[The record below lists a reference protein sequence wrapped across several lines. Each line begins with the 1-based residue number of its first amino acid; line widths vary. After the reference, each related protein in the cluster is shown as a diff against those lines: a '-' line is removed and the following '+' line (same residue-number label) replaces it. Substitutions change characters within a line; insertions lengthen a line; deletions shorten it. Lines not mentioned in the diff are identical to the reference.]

1 MLIEESNFINRYNA
15 FICVVFSKLY
25 ANNFESIYGHD
36 EYLVIMYYEP
46 KGLYEASLEWQ
57 GTLIDSGI
65 VIYQVNAKLASNGDF
80 WDMFKY
86 DNMSDPNNFFIKL
99 LSVEENKFP
108 GDYPIDSSDIL
119 RSGTFDIGNTY
130 YFWEDY
136 SAINVELEI
145 ISLLNDEASMKV
157 FVN

>member
-46 KGLYEASLEWQ
+46 KGLYEASLDWQ

-65 VIYQVNAKLASNGDF
+65 VIYQVNAKIAPGGDF

-99 LSVEENKFP
+99 LSVEQNNFP
-108 GDYPIDSSDIL
+108 GNNPIDSGDIL
-119 RSGTFDIGNTY
+119 TSGSFNIRNTSY
-130 YFWEDY
+130 KWEDN
-136 SAINVELEI
+136 SLINVEIEAL
-145 ISLLNDEASMKV
+145 SLINDKASVRVKI
-157 FVN
+157 N